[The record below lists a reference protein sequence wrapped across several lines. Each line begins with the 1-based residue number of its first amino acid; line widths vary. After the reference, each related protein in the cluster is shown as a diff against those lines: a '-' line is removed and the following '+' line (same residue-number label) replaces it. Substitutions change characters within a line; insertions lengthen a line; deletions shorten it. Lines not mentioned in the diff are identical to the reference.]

1 VGGKNQLS
9 PGARRALPDSC
20 DVIQFVDMS
29 ETAKPDPKPSSRDAQ
44 RAEALR
50 ANLLR
55 RKAQAR
61 GRTDSVEDAPPK
73 SAVPKLPGD
82 A

>member
-1 VGGKNQLS
+1 MDDRDRTNTRVTN
-9 PGARRALPDSC
+9 GAKAAQ
-20 DVIQFVDMS
+20 V
-29 ETAKPDPKPSSRDAQ
+29 SREAQ

-50 ANLLR
+50 ANLMR

-61 GRTDSVEDAPPK
+61 ERTDGVDDVAK
-73 SAVPKLPGD
+73 KPGE

>member
-1 VGGKNQLS
+1 MS
-9 PGARRALPDSC
+9 DDADSR
-20 DVIQFVDMS
+20 IHLKPS
-29 ETAKPDPKPSSRDAQ
+29 TAGTPSSREAQ

-50 ANLLR
+50 ANLMR

-61 GRTDSVEDAPPK
+61 ERSERAEVSAPKP
-73 SAVPKLPGD
+73 SGD

>member
-1 VGGKNQLS
+1 MNDQT
-9 PGARRALPDSC
+9 RTDS
-20 DVIQFVDMS
+20 
-29 ETAKPDPKPSSRDAQ
+29 KPSSRDAQ

-55 RKAQAR
+55 RKVQAR
-61 GRTDSVEDAPPK
+61 ERIENSAAEPAKSV
-73 SAVPKLPGD
+73 GD

>member
-1 VGGKNQLS
+1 
-9 PGARRALPDSC
+9 
-20 DVIQFVDMS
+20 MS
-29 ETAKPDPKPSSRDAQ
+29 ETAKPDAKPSSRDAQ

-61 GRTDSVEDAPPK
+61 GRTDSVGDAPAK
-73 SAVPKLPGD
+73 SPVPKLPGD

>member
-1 VGGKNQLS
+1 MNDRDRTKTRVTDAGKA
-9 PGARRALPDSC
+9 AR
-20 DVIQFVDMS
+20 I
-29 ETAKPDPKPSSRDAQ
+29 SRDAQ

-55 RKAQAR
+55 RKTQAR
-61 GRTDSVEDAPPK
+61 GRADGADEG
-73 SAVPKLPGD
+73 PGKPGE

>member
-1 VGGKNQLS
+1 MND
-9 PGARRALPDSC
+9 P
-20 DVIQFVDMS
+20 
-29 ETAKPDPKPSSRDAQ
+29 AKPEPKPTSRDAQ

-61 GRTDSVEDAPPK
+61 GRIETDEPVPPK
-73 SAVPKLPGD
+73 SQGGA
-82 A
+82 

>member
-1 VGGKNQLS
+1 MDDRDQ
-9 PGARRALPDSC
+9 
-20 DVIQFVDMS
+20 
-29 ETAKPDPKPSSRDAQ
+29 AKTRVTDTTKAAQVSREAQ

-55 RKAQAR
+55 RKTQAR
-61 GRTDSVEDAPPK
+61 GRADGVNEVAK
-73 SAVPKLPGD
+73 KPGE

>member
-1 VGGKNQLS
+1 MDD
-9 PGARRALPDSC
+9 R
-20 DVIQFVDMS
+20 
-29 ETAKPDPKPSSRDAQ
+29 PKPKPQTREAA

-61 GRTDSVEDAPPK
+61 GRDEGPEMAKPEPP
-73 SAVPKLPGD
+73 AG

>member
-1 VGGKNQLS
+1 MGERDRTKTRVTDAGKAAQAS
-9 PGARRALPDSC
+9 R
-20 DVIQFVDMS
+20 
-29 ETAKPDPKPSSRDAQ
+29 ETQ

-55 RKAQAR
+55 RKTQAR
-61 GRTDSVEDAPPK
+61 GRADGVDDIGKK
-73 SAVPKLPGD
+73 SGD